1 MEDRPLFSEMLVE
14 RRRELGLSIKQASNV
29 LRLKEEVLIA
39 FEEGDFD
46 SIPKSGYA
54 QGMLS
59 SYARYLGLNAKTVV
73 NQFSQDLFEH
83 ERGAGSH
90 EARRRNRRNRDSSDG
105 PLYQTP
111 QANVG
116 QSRRTYVES
125 RGFLPTSG
133 GFAGDMSDFATTS
146 SPRPRYS
153 SSRSDAYDESLP
165 QGRPYTSRVPLS
177 SGVSPLGQSQR
188 QRPMA
193 RSGYGQQD
201 SYGYPGGGAAQG
213 SYARGYGRHSDVT
226 TRRVMPSQYQDD
238 MLLDNDGESY
248 QSASSMAGR
257 RSSRN
262 IASTQRPNVRRRSG
276 GGSSARGR
284 GRSQAPAHG
293 GILGIIEVFF
303 QDRSRVLGLIIAVL
317 TVILSAVIIFSVR
330 SCISASQS
338 TGRSVSVSTPDEN
351 ETEETKKDTVTDE
364 EEQRAREEATA
375 AKVAETEAAVTS
387 RTIEVTVADGEV
399 TWLEI
404 EYDGASDIAET
415 VTGPW
420 NRTYTVRQAITI
432 NVNDT
437 TAVTVTE
444 DGKKLEFDS
453 KASGIGTITV
463 QVSKKGDTSSS
474 TDDTA
479 GNAQQTDSAQKDTEG
494 QPDAQQQG
502 DGTQQENAQQP
513 AQEGDGSQS
522 GQSEGGATMNGDY
535 ELAEDGYYYGP
546 DGYFD
551 PNGNFYEY

>member
-1 MEDRPLFSEMLVE
+1 MEDRPLFSEMLVD

-90 EARRRNRRNRDSSDG
+90 EARRRSRRNRDAVDG

-116 QSRRTYVES
+116 QPRRTYVES

-153 SSRSDAYDESLP
+153 SSHSDGIDDSYP

-188 QRPMA
+188 QRPMSH
-193 RSGYGQQD
+193 SGYGQQD
-201 SYGYPGGGAAQG
+201 QYG
-213 SYARGYGRHSDVT
+213 SYPSSSMSQGYYARSYGRHSDVT

-276 GGSSARGR
+276 GSSSRGR
-284 GRSQAPAHG
+284 NRVQTPTHG
-293 GILGIIEVFF
+293 GLLGMVELFL

-317 TVILSAVIIFSVR
+317 TIVLSAVIIFSVR
-330 SCISASQS
+330 SCVSASQS
-338 TGRSVSVSTPDEN
+338 TGRSV
-351 ETEETKKDTVTDE
+351 TVTATQESSEEQKSSETVSSE

-375 AKVAETEAAVTS
+375 AKVAETEAAVTT
-387 RTIEVTVADGEV
+387 RTIEVSVADGEV

-404 EYDGASDIAET
+404 EYDGKSDIAET

-420 NRTYTVRQAITI
+420 ERKYTVNQSITV

-437 TAVTVTE
+437 TAVTVME
-444 DGKKLEFDS
+444 NGKKLEFDS

-463 QVSKKGDTSSS
+463 QVSKKGDSAATTDGDAASNQQNADGQTTGDASQQSS
-474 TDDTA
+474 DTQ
-479 GNAQQTDSAQKDTEG
+479 AQNEQTAENGETT
-494 QPDAQQQG
+494 QG
-502 DGTQQENAQQP
+502 DGGETP
-513 AQEGDGSQS
+513 
-522 GQSEGGATMNGDY
+522 TVINGEY

-546 DGYFD
+546 DGYMD
-551 PNGNFYEY
+551 ADGNFYAY